1 MDLRVCSSQS
11 AVTFVGGGVRGE
23 SVVIVR
29 NNRSSLTKRGER
41 IQSLLRKPLERSG
54 KTYYCI
60 SVAVKICLHLLFV
73 PEIFFCLSAA
83 LLSET
88 LSQFFAGL
96 SL

>member
-41 IQSLLRKPLERSG
+41 IHPTHVARLEFPRETGLILRCAG
-54 KTYYCI
+54 K
-60 SVAVKICLHLLFV
+60 
-73 PEIFFCLSAA
+73 
-83 LLSET
+83 
-88 LSQFFAGL
+88 AGNP
-96 SL
+96 